1 MGKEFGC
8 GTEYYNSLIF
18 SQNENNVLL
27 IKEQYEQ
34 PPATYQLADFLERK
48 SKTESFVIY
57 TWEEARI
64 MDYFQATYSYK
75 EIYTYDYFLQ
85 DKLLYRDKTIYVTD
99 HVLNGFEA
107 QGIKMKHKV
116 KKVAEF
122 KSNKLFDPV
131 YGEIVLYE
139 LTNR

>member
-1 MGKEFGC
+1 
-8 GTEYYNSLIF
+8 L
-18 SQNENNVLL
+18 
-27 IKEQYEQ
+27 
-34 PPATYQLADFLERK
+34 
-48 SKTESFVIY
+48 
-57 TWEEARI
+57 
-64 MDYFQATYSYK
+64 DYFHATYSYK

-99 HVLNGFEA
+99 YVLNGFEA

-139 LTNR
+139 FTNR